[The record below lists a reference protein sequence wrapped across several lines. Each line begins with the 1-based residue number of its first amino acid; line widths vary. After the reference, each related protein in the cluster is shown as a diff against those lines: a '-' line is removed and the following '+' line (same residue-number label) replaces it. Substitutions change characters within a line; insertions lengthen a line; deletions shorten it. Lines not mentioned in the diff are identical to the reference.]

1 MSDAG
6 RAMERYI
13 EAMNSGAI
21 ETMAEYIADTF
32 HQTFYGLP
40 EVTGVAGAQA
50 YVTMLR
56 AAYSELCQSIDDLLV
71 DGDKVAMRA
80 TLRGVHTGAIRDIPA
95 SGNRIEMPYLCIAHV
110 RNGKVER
117 AWIAL
122 DKLEYLRQLGV
133 GGG

>member
-1 MSDAG
+1 MSDAR

-21 ETMAEYIADTF
+21 ETMGEYIADTF
-32 HQTFYGLP
+32 NQTFYGFP
-40 EVTGVAGAQA
+40 EVVGVSGARA

-56 AAYSELCQSIDDLLV
+56 AAYSELHQSIDEMLV
-71 DGDKVAMRA
+71 DGDKVAMRG
-80 TLRGVHTGAIRDIPA
+80 TLRGVHTGAIRGIPP

-110 RNGKVER
+110 RNGQVER

-133 GGG
+133 NVR

>member
-1 MSDAG
+1 MSDAR

-21 ETMAEYIADTF
+21 EMMGEYIADTYQ
-32 HQTFYGLP
+32 QTFYGFP
-40 EVTGVAGAQA
+40 DVNGVAGAQA

-56 AAYSELCQSIDDLLV
+56 SAYSEMHQSIDDILV
-71 DGDKVAMRA
+71 DGDKVAMHA
-80 TLRGVHTGAIRDIPA
+80 TLRGVHTGAIRGIPA

-117 AWIAL
+117 AWVAL

-133 GGG
+133 NVR

>member
-6 RAMERYI
+6 RAMARYS

-21 ETMAEYIADTF
+21 ETMGEYIADTF
-32 HQTFYGLP
+32 HQTFSGIP
-40 EVTGVAGAQA
+40 EVTGV
-50 YVTMLR
+50 
-56 AAYSELCQSIDDLLV
+56 
-71 DGDKVAMRA
+71 GDKVAMRG